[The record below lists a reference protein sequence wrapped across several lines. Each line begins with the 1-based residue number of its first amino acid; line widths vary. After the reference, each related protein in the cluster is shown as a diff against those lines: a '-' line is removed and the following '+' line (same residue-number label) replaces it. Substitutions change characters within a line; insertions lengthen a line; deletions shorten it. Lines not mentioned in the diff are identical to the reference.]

1 MDRKVVEQYRL
12 ALFGRMVMGVAHE
25 IDNHLSVVLGF
36 SELIQLG
43 AGKEQKVRDG
53 AGKILSAGEKI
64 GAIVHQ
70 FSRYARSHAPSPE
83 PFVPGEMIPE
93 ILLFS
98 RYDLGRDNVT
108 VLPVPEVPRGILH
121 ADRRDFGLAILA
133 LLFNA
138 AEAMSETG
146 GDTFP
151 EGVHRCRR
159 VGIRRE
165 RPGARDSRG
174 VRGEGLRVRV
184 HHPHR
189 DGPYGNGTPGR
200 AAPRRAGGGN
210 VAAVERLRGRVRR
223 HDPNTDE
230 SAGLI
235 AFRRNPRVRSCGH
248 IDMGA
253 RQDRAQPEIRRLRPP
268 PRLAKGAANIS
279 GEGIARKVG
288 GC

>member
-1 MDRKVVEQYRL
+1 MDRNVVEQYRL

-36 SELIQLG
+36 SELIQLA

-64 GAIVHQ
+64 GAIVQQ
-70 FSRYARSHAPSPE
+70 FSRYVRPHAPSPE

-108 VLPVPEVPRGILH
+108 VLPIPEVPPGILH
-121 ADRRDFGLAILA
+121 ADRRDFGLALLA

-146 GDTFP
+146 G
-151 EGVHRCRR
+151 ELSMRVVHRRRR
-159 VGIRRE
+159 VGIHRE

-174 VRGEGLRVRV
+174 VRGEDLRGRV

-189 DGPYGNGTPGR
+189 ADPHGHGTPGR

-210 VAAVERLRGRVRR
+210 VCIWRTA
-223 HDPNTDE
+223 P
-230 SAGLI
+230 
-235 AFRRNPRVRSCGH
+235 
-248 IDMGA
+248 
-253 RQDRAQPEIRRLRPP
+253 
-268 PRLAKGAANIS
+268 GAAAWPRS
-279 GEGIARKVG
+279 GCR
-288 GC
+288 